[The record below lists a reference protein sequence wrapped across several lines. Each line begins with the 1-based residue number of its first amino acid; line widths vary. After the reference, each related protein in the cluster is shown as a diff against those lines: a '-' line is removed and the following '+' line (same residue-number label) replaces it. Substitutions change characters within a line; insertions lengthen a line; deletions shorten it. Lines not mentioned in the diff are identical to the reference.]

1 MPTLQDFQLV
11 SIDGSPLS
19 LQPYAGQ
26 VVLLVNV
33 ASQCGFTSQYTGLEK
48 LWRTYRDR
56 GFVIVG
62 CPCDQFGHQEPG
74 DEAEIARFCSL
85 TYDVTFPMSAKL
97 EVNGGDAHPLWKWMQ
112 TEKPGLLGTTGIKW
126 NFTKFLIGRDG
137 QVAKRFAPN
146 DTPESLVGAIE
157 RALGTDAVAE

>member
-1 MPTLQDFQLV
+1 MPTLQDFQLA

-19 LQPYAGQ
+19 LQQYAGK

-48 LWRTYRDR
+48 LWRSYRDR